1 MPKGDFYNTLNVVAQ
16 LKTEPRALQL
26 ASTTNATVTT
36 SAVAIY
42 ATTTVPT
49 ASGRAASQWIRTEG
63 MTYMK
68 IMPFIQN
75 VTSTVTSPAIRVIG
89 WNANPASGLYVPQ
102 ILCDLAITLT
112 TNDTTVNGVS
122 MRQARLFTKNNG
134 DAKLFNSD
142 ATHLSG
148 AFFLVDTCGCGLIEI
163 HYRAASISGTPVAN
177 SFYSSI

>member
-1 MPKGDFYNTLNVVAQ
+1 MPKGDFYNTLNVLAQ

-26 ASTTNATVTT
+26 ASTTNATVTA

-49 ASGRAASQWIRTEG
+49 ASGRTASHWIRTEG

-68 IMPFIQN
+68 IMPFIA
-75 VTSTVTSPAIRVIG
+75 STATSPAIRIIG
-89 WNANPASGLYVPQ
+89 WDQHTSSGLYVPQ
-102 ILCDLAITLT
+102 ILCDLSITLT
-112 TNDTTVNGVS
+112 ANDNTINS
-122 MRQARLFTKNNG
+122 ASLRQARSFTKNNG

-148 AFFLVDTCGCGLIEI
+148 AFALIDTCGCGLIEI
-163 HYRAASISGTPVAN
+163 HYRAASVSSSPAAN
-177 SFYSSI
+177 MFYSSL

>member
-16 LKTEPRALQL
+16 LKTEPRPLQL
-26 ASTTNATVTT
+26 FSTTNATVTS

-49 ASGRAASQWIRTEG
+49 ASGRAASQWLRTEG

-75 VTSTVTSPAIRVIG
+75 VTSTVTNPSLRVIG
-89 WNANPASGLYVPQ
+89 WDANPASGLYVPQ
-102 ILCDLAITLT
+102 ILCDLTITLT
-112 TNDTTVNGVS
+112 TNDNTINGVS
-122 MRQARLFTKNNG
+122 MRQARSFVKNQG

-148 AFFLVDTCGCGLIEI
+148 AFFVVDTFGCGLIEI
-163 HYRAASISGTPVAN
+163 HYRATSVTGTPAAN
-177 SFYSSI
+177 SFYASL